1 MKKGLIFVLFA
12 LVSIVSYS
20 QISWNAKVGM
30 NMSNFTGDMDTDMK
44 IGFNVG
50 VGMEYQFSDMWSI
63 QPSLMISQKG
73 GKYDEDGETVKFN
86 PMYLEIPVLAAAR
99 FAVTDNQN
107 VVVKAGPYFAFG
119 VAGKVKVGDE
129 KGDFFGD
136 GDDIIQLTLPR
147 FAGQVFAVGIQ
158 KLALGRL
165 FAVFAVGLFVAV
177 LLLRA
182 GKAQR
187 EGGIAAGYKILVHVL
202 RIGILAAAGH
212 IHQHGKGVGIAQLL
226 HHALHAV
233 FHVIQILFR
242 HPELFHQIV
251 HGLDVQFPGTVQ
263 TVPLL
268 LHLTILHPLDK
279 DDRRTLLASNT
290 DHSSSL
296 SPLLQK
302 GVEHIKRFI
311 VKTAVHYS
319 VVKHIQ
325 VAAGDDHQPPHHAQH
340 EI

>member
-30 NMSNFTGDMDTDMK
+30 NMSNFTGDMDTDMR

-136 GDDIIQLTLPR
+136 GDDQYGGKRFDCGIGVGVAYEINKFFIDLTGE
-147 FAGQVFAVGIQ
+147 F
-158 KLALGRL
+158 
-165 FAVFAVGLFVAV
+165 GLTKIYDGDGAPKNINFSIGV
-177 LLLRA
+177 
-182 GKAQR
+182 
-187 EGGIAAGYKILVHVL
+187 GYK
-202 RIGILAAAGH
+202 
-212 IHQHGKGVGIAQLL
+212 
-226 HHALHAV
+226 
-233 FHVIQILFR
+233 F
-242 HPELFHQIV
+242 
-251 HGLDVQFPGTVQ
+251 
-263 TVPLL
+263 
-268 LHLTILHPLDK
+268 
-279 DDRRTLLASNT
+279 
-290 DHSSSL
+290 
-296 SPLLQK
+296 
-302 GVEHIKRFI
+302 
-311 VKTAVHYS
+311 
-319 VVKHIQ
+319 
-325 VAAGDDHQPPHHAQH
+325 
-340 EI
+340 

>member
-20 QISWNAKVGM
+20 QVSWNAKVGM

-50 VGMEYQFSDMWSI
+50 VGMEYQFTDMWSI

-136 GDDIIQLTLPR
+136 GDDQYGGKRFDCGIGVGVAYEINKFFIDLTGE
-147 FAGQVFAVGIQ
+147 F
-158 KLALGRL
+158 
-165 FAVFAVGLFVAV
+165 GLTKIYDGDGAPKNINFSIGV
-177 LLLRA
+177 
-182 GKAQR
+182 
-187 EGGIAAGYKILVHVL
+187 GYK
-202 RIGILAAAGH
+202 
-212 IHQHGKGVGIAQLL
+212 
-226 HHALHAV
+226 
-233 FHVIQILFR
+233 F
-242 HPELFHQIV
+242 
-251 HGLDVQFPGTVQ
+251 
-263 TVPLL
+263 
-268 LHLTILHPLDK
+268 
-279 DDRRTLLASNT
+279 
-290 DHSSSL
+290 
-296 SPLLQK
+296 
-302 GVEHIKRFI
+302 
-311 VKTAVHYS
+311 
-319 VVKHIQ
+319 
-325 VAAGDDHQPPHHAQH
+325 
-340 EI
+340 

>member
-119 VAGKVKVGDE
+119 VAGKYKYDGVDE
-129 KGDFFGD
+129 KDDVFGD
-136 GDDIIQLTLPR
+136 DGWKR
-147 FAGQVFAVGIQ
+147 FDAGLGVGVAYEINKFFIDLSGEFGLA
-158 KLALGRL
+158 KLADGDGAPKNMN
-165 FAVFAVGLFVAV
+165 FSIGV
-177 LLLRA
+177 
-182 GKAQR
+182 
-187 EGGIAAGYKILVHVL
+187 GYK
-202 RIGILAAAGH
+202 
-212 IHQHGKGVGIAQLL
+212 
-226 HHALHAV
+226 
-233 FHVIQILFR
+233 F
-242 HPELFHQIV
+242 
-251 HGLDVQFPGTVQ
+251 
-263 TVPLL
+263 
-268 LHLTILHPLDK
+268 
-279 DDRRTLLASNT
+279 
-290 DHSSSL
+290 
-296 SPLLQK
+296 
-302 GVEHIKRFI
+302 
-311 VKTAVHYS
+311 
-319 VVKHIQ
+319 
-325 VAAGDDHQPPHHAQH
+325 
-340 EI
+340 